1 MKAYRAHPANPL
13 DPFLSKLAVSKQM
26 RRSGINPLR
35 KGYSRRTISGNIA
48 RETRAGYPPKRAQ
61 AMAYRSARASF
72 ARRHPGKRLPAEIAR
87 VNPKFKRSQIQEL
100 RRQFGNIETAGVEWL
115 PKFRAI
121 LGKMDDEMLE
131 QVAHANIKFLSKLA
145 VNEQTRRSGINPRGA
160 AVHLDIDVNS
170 HNATGRAKNRFRGNA
185 RGALN
190 EGEAM
195 TAYATNAKRHI
206 KVECERGG
214 AWHTVALFPLS
225 AEGKREAKRFG
236 KQYARRHR
244 VKLRATY

>member
-1 MKAYRAHPANPL
+1 MKAYRAHPASPL
-13 DPFLSKLAVSKQM
+13 DPFLSKLAVSEQM

-35 KGYSRRTISGNIA
+35 KGYSRRTISGNIS

-72 ARRHPGKRLPAEIAR
+72 ARRHPGERLPAEIAR
-87 VNPKFKRSQIQEL
+87 VN
-100 RRQFGNIETAGVEWL
+100 

-131 QVAHANIKFLSKLA
+131 QVAHANIKSLSKLA
-145 VNEQTRRSGINPRGA
+145 VNEQMRRSGINPRGA

-170 HNATGRAKNRFRGNA
+170 HNATGRARNRFRGNA

-195 TAYATNAKRHI
+195 TAYATNANRHI

-236 KQYARRHR
+236 KQYARKHR